1 MGRKQLLIMLD
12 DIYTE
17 WNEQMMP
24 GPKMGALAQVRTPQ
38 NDMLL
43 AALGI
48 CYDASKTSLHVL
60 HTLNQ
65 IGQASG
71 GGVQLDYGEYHRT
84 YKDIMLSAGQSNITA
99 ALNQDFK
106 GRLNS
111 LKRLLDTVYRT
122 TSAQIRVRNETE
134 VFNRVES
141 DLGITMQ
148 SYDVN
153 KIQEIRPAVLSPQP
167 PQQQSSFPSRT
178 KTDESRLKVAS
189 KGGYDDEYGYAK
201 YRLPAP
207 RPFTGIYADKG
218 WADARHE
225 DGGDSD
231 IESEQPYYRRPP
243 FTPRI
248 SLRSRTQQGPSQ
260 EEVDAQNMQ
269 DLLGHHLASVA
280 AMSAASGS
288 FTQGGGGAQ
297 ASSPTTQAA
306 PAPKGG
312 AGAAKKK
319 ARAVQSKLVINI
331 TAAIISAILWS
342 ICMILWLLVWVV
354 YMIVRTYTGVNAFIL
369 INGLNIFIG
378 VNMALLGYNLN
389 IEGEYSVPWFQEK
402 IDEVHSTM
410 HGVKTACVKRLFPA
424 RTGTN

>member
-17 WNEQMMP
+17 WIEQMMP

-48 CYDASKTSLHVL
+48 CYDTSKTSLHVL
-60 HTLNQ
+60 RTLNQ

-84 YKDIMLSAGQSNITA
+84 YKDMLSGGQSNITVV
-99 ALNQDFK
+99 LNQDFRA
-106 GRLNS
+106 RLKS
-111 LKRLLDTVYRT
+111 LKHLLEVVYRT
-122 TSAQIRVRNETE
+122 TSAQIGVRNEAE
-134 VFNRVES
+134 VLKHVES

-153 KIQEIRPAVLSPQP
+153 KIQEI
-167 PQQQSSFPSRT
+167 QQQSSFPSRT

-189 KGGYDDEYGYAK
+189 KGGYDDEYGFAK

-207 RPFTGIYADKG
+207 RPYDDQG
-218 WADARHE
+218 WANTRYE
-225 DGGDSD
+225 DGGGYEF
-231 IESEQPYYRRPP
+231 ESEQPYYRRPP

-280 AMSAASGS
+280 ALSAASGS

-297 ASSPTTQAA
+297 ASSPATQAT

-342 ICMILWLLVWVV
+342 ICTILWLLVWVV
-354 YMIVRTYTGVNAFIL
+354 YMIVRTYTGINAFIL

-389 IEGEYSVPWFQEK
+389 IEGDYSVPWFQEK